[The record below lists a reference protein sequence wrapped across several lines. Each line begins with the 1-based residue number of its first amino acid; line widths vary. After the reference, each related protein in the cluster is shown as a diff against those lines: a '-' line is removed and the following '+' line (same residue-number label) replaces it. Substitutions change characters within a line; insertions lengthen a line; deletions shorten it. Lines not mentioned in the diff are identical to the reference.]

1 MPKQII
7 YSDNVLAKVK
17 DGVNKLANA
26 VKVTL
31 GPRGRYVL
39 LDRKFSVPV
48 HTIDGVTVAKEI
60 DLKDKFENMGAQLVR
75 EAAIKTNDLAGDG
88 TTTVTVLT
96 QALVE
101 EGVRNVTAGTDPI
114 RIVRGMNMALELGKE
129 KIKELSR
136 EVTTK
141 EAKAQIATISSGS
154 KEIGDLVADAI
165 EQSGKEGIVVVE
177 EGVTANTEVTV
188 IEGFQI
194 NRGWSN
200 PYFVN
205 NPGKMQT
212 IFDNPKFLITDKR
225 ITSIKEIVELLQQA
239 KSQEKSLVIIA
250 DEVTGDALPNLVMN
264 NVKGNISCVVVK
276 APGFGERRKEM
287 LEDIAFATGSTIVS
301 DENGLSFKNTEYS
314 HLGSAKKI
322 IVSRDNTVIIG
333 ASAPADKLEERV
345 NGIKVQLESAVSDY
359 DKEKFQERISKL
371 CGKIS
376 SISVGGTTESEMKS
390 RKYKVEDAVHA
401 TRSAI
406 DEGVVP
412 GGGVTMLRVSKSLR
426 SLYHKKISAD
436 EKIGISIVEKALE
449 SPLFNIAKNAGYK
462 GDSEVEKVKVMRDES
477 MGFNADNGEYG
488 DMFEMGVIDP
498 AKVERVALENAIS
511 IASLLLTSGCMVTDE
526 PEPVFQQVEKED
538 PAYG

>member
-7 YSDNVLAKVK
+7 YSDQVLFKVR
-17 DGVNKLANA
+17 DCVNKLANA

-101 EGVRNVTAGTDPI
+101 EGIRNITAGTDPI
-114 RIVRGMNMALELGKE
+114 KLLRGMNKALDVARVKITELA
-129 KIKELSR
+129 R
-136 EVTTK
+136 EVVTR
-141 EAKAQIATISSGS
+141 EEKAQIATISAGS
-154 KEIGDLVADAI
+154 KEIGELVADAI

-177 EGVTANTEVTV
+177 EGITANTEVSV

-194 NRGWSN
+194 NRGWVN

-212 IFDNPKFLITDKR
+212 VFENPKFLITDKR
-225 ITSIKEIVELLQQA
+225 IVSMKEIIHILQA
-239 KSQEKSLVIIA
+239 VKGENKSLVIIA
-250 DEVTGDALPNLVMN
+250 DEVAGDALPNLVVN

-287 LEDIAFATGSTIVS
+287 LEDIAFATDSTIVS
-301 DENGLSFKNTEYS
+301 DENGLNFKAVEYG
-314 HLGSAKKI
+314 HLGTAKKVM
-322 IVSRDNTVIIG
+322 VSRDSTVIIG
-333 ASAPADKLEERV
+333 ASAPADMLQARV
-345 NGIKVQLESAVSDY
+345 GGIKVQLESAVSDY

-371 CGKIS
+371 CGKIA

-401 TRSAI
+401 TPSAI
-406 DEGVVP
+406 DEGIVP
-412 GGGVTMLRVSKSLR
+412 GGGATMIRIAQAINKIEAVDTEERVGL
-426 SLYHKKISAD
+426 
-436 EKIGISIVEKALE
+436 SIVAQALE
-449 SPLFNIAKNAGYK
+449 APLYNIAENAGFK
-462 GDSEVEKVKVMRDES
+462 GDSVVENVKKMTADQGFDADTGKYGNMFH
-477 MGFNADNGEYG
+477 MGI
-488 DMFEMGVIDP
+488 VDP
-498 AKVERVALENAIS
+498 AKVERVALENAVSIS
-511 IASLLLTSGCMVTDE
+511 GLLLTSGCMISNEDE
-526 PEPVFQQVEKED
+526 PIFKEVEKNED
-538 PAYG
+538 PQYG